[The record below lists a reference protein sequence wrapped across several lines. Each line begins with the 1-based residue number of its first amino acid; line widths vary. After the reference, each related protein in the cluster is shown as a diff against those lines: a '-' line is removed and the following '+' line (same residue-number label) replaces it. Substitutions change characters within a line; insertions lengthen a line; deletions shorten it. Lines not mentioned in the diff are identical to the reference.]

1 MIRKNTDDLAAL
13 RLHTAETYVTKA
25 GMSEQTA
32 QIMKDIESVGAKVD
46 HLNGRIDGL
55 MQPKTTRSRT
65 SG

>member
-1 MIRKNTDDLAAL
+1 M
-13 RLHTAETYVTKA
+13 KA
-25 GMSEQTA
+25 
-32 QIMKDIESVGAKVD
+32 IESVGAKVD